1 MPTSQ
6 NYGEEQKTVLKA
18 DMVRTKARLSI
29 HDFIDDFRLTKAFL
43 PPAFLPFF
51 LPPSLLL
58 LLLNAFSFHLHSL
71 AP

>member
-1 MPTSQ
+1 MCDRIMPTSQ

-29 HDFIDDFRLTKAFL
+29 HDFIDNFRLTKAFL

-51 LPPSLLL
+51 LPSSPPSPP
-58 LLLNAFSFHLHSL
+58 SSSY
-71 AP
+71 

>member
-29 HDFIDDFRLTKAFL
+29 HDFIDNFRLTKAFL
-43 PPAFLPFF
+43 PSLP
-51 LPPSLLL
+51 SLL